1 MSATLVIIGIAVV
14 AGLTWV
20 TGSRVLR
27 VAGWLALALSLVIVT
42 IPFSQDPPLLGKV
55 FFCLLAVGVLLLG
68 MVLWLAGHWLFA
80 FKEHFFLSSVA
91 QRTLC
96 RISSRLDPTRN
107 WVVLTEDANR
117 AGGSKEP
124 PL

>member
-20 TGSRVLR
+20 IGSRVLR
-27 VAGWLALALSLVIVT
+27 VAGWLAVALSLLTLT
-42 IPFSQDPPLLGKV
+42 IPFNRDPPLLGKV
-55 FFCLLAVGVLLLG
+55 FFCLLAVGILLLG
-68 MVLWLAGHWLFA
+68 VVLWLAGHWLFA

-96 RISSRLDPTRN
+96 RISSRLDPTRK
-107 WVVLTEDANR
+107 WAVLIADADR
-117 AGGSKEP
+117 AGGSQKP
-124 PL
+124 PF